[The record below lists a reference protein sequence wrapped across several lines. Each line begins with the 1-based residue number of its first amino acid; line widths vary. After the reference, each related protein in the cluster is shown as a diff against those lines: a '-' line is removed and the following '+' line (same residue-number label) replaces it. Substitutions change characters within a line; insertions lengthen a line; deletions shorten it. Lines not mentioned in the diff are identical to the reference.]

1 MFVNNF
7 FYGIFKTMEN
17 FVRKMSEKSLSM
29 NWQPNYLIKSKFA
42 KNFSQK
48 NFQNEGCVLR
58 KNGDILVRFTQIAD
72 SAELEKV
79 SKICESVWL
88 DDIAEKRQ
96 IAINAGV
103 SEIEFERELCKN
115 NLYYLGKFILGYDKA
130 VFHLHYFMCQT
141 MQNLPDG
148 YRGLREFPRDTYK
161 TTFLGISY
169 IIQQV
174 LINPNI
180 RICWKSNNAGNASNK
195 IKEAKQHFLDNK
207 ILIGLF
213 PEHHPKRVSDYGSGS
228 SWVTPARTA
237 PQQEG
242 TFTSSGVGARSAS
255 QHYHIIIG
263 DDFWDE
269 HSVESK
275 EQSSKVESAITNIEF
290 LLTAPATDK
299 IIYIGTR
306 FSLDDP
312 TESFIKA
319 WENEDY
325 RKKNPFPACVIASG
339 ITSSGRMLFPEQMTL
354 ETSFNQHNKDSYGFS
369 CHIMLNPS
377 REDSSFKQEWFK
389 YITKQEIRQLEI
401 KNQVATRTVILTD
414 ATGTDKGDPVA
425 ILAIKILSDKRYCV
439 IEYIRKKV
447 APAEF
452 LDLVFGVYDK
462 YKAEYVV
469 SQKAPLEVA
478 LESFVEERNKL
489 RSSQGKA
496 RVRFYKLSLK
506 KASKT
511 SRMGALQPYFQQWQ
525 IWFDPNC
532 ENIEMLEQE
541 ILSFPVSNN
550 DDGMDALSEITD
562 EVVGRFPSG
571 KGVER
576 KRKEIEDNLVSYRPA
591 DIERDWRREQTKKIF
606 NKSKKK
612 EWLCL

>member
-1 MFVNNF
+1 M
-7 FYGIFKTMEN
+7 
-17 FVRKMSEKSLSM
+17 REKSLAL
-29 NWQPNYLIKSKFA
+29 NWQPNYLI
-42 KNFSQK
+42 SQK
-48 NFQNEGCVLR
+48 FLKKNWEMYLQSSSGCEFR
-58 KNGDILVRFTQIAD
+58 KNGDVFVRFSQIAD
-72 SAELEKV
+72 SAELTKV
-79 SKICESVWL
+79 SQICENAWL
-88 DDIAEKRQ
+88 EEIDEKRQ
-96 IAINAGV
+96 SAIDAGI
-103 SEIEFERELCKN
+103 SEIDFEREMCKRD
-115 NLYYLGKFILGYDKA
+115 LYYLGKYILGYDKG

-141 MQNLPDG
+141 MQNLPLG

-161 TTFLGISY
+161 TTFLGISF

-174 LINPNI
+174 LIDKNI
-180 RICWKSNNAGNASNK
+180 RICWKSNNATNAKNK
-195 IKEAKQHFLDNK
+195 IKEAKQHFIDGP
-207 ILIGLF
+207 ILSRLF
-213 PEHHPKRVSDYGSGS
+213 PEHRPNKVKEEGSGS
-228 SWVTPARTA
+228 VWITPARTA

-242 TFTSSGVGARSAS
+242 TFTASGVGASSAS
-255 QHYHIIIG
+255 QHYHIVLG

-269 HSVESK
+269 FSVESK
-275 EQSSKVESAITNIEF
+275 EMSSKIEKAITNIDF
-290 LLTAPATDK
+290 LLTATDSDR

-312 TESFIKA
+312 TETFVKS
-319 WENEDY
+319 WESEEY
-325 RKKNPFPACVIASG
+325 KKLQKERSRFFPACIIASG
-339 ITSSGRMLFPEQMTL
+339 ITKLGRMIFPEQMSL
-354 ETSFNQHNKDSYGFS
+354 ETSFNQYNKDSYGFS

-414 ATGTDKGDPVA
+414 ATGTDKGDPIA

-439 IEYIRKKV
+439 VEYIRKKV

-452 LDLVFGVYDK
+452 LDLVFGIYDK

-478 LESFVEERNKL
+478 LKSFVEERNKV

-496 RVRFYKLSLK
+496 RVRFYNLSLK

-511 SRMGALQPYFQQWQ
+511 SRMGALQPYFQQGQ

-571 KGVER
+571 KGIER